1 WLPSFLVWFAGGMMV
16 AVLEPSLRSRA
27 FPRRPRLFNGVCL
40 AAAGAAFAA
49 ACTPAAGENTIMP
62 STTGAALVKTLLYTA
77 CAVGTLAP
85 LALSRPRAHASA
97 DGRRTPAG
105 VYAAVLSWR
114 PLVWLGGISYE
125 FFLIHLLI
133 MDLMMDALGYRPFHG
148 SAFTL
153 FE

>member
-1 WLPSFLVWFAGGMMV
+1 
-16 AVLEPSLRSRA
+16 
-27 FPRRPRLFNGVCL
+27 
-40 AAAGAAFAA
+40 
-49 ACTPAAGENTIMP
+49 MP

-133 MDLMMDALGYRPFHG
+133 MDLLMVALRYSPFHW
-148 SAFTL
+148 SAIRLYQVTVWQPVQASSS
-153 FE
+153 